1 MAKVLGMMLTIV
13 GGLAVL
19 GTLFNY
25 LNSSA
30 YLVYNPADAP
40 KGLLDVN
47 LILPIVLFGGML
59 LAGIALLKYSTEPE
73 LK

>member
-1 MAKVLGMMLTIV
+1 MAKVLGVILVIV

-19 GTLFNY
+19 GNIFLY

-40 KGLLDVN
+40 QGLLDVN
-47 LILPIVLFGGML
+47 LMLPFILFGGML
-59 LAGIALLKYSTEPE
+59 LGGIALLKFSTEPE

>member
-1 MAKVLGMMLTIV
+1 MAKVLGVILTII

-19 GTLFNY
+19 GNVFVY

-30 YLVYNPADAP
+30 HLSYNPADAP
-40 KGLLDVN
+40 KGLLDVD
-47 LILPIVLFGGML
+47 LMLPFVLFGGML
-59 LAGIALLKYSTEPE
+59 LAGILLLKYSTEPE